1 MINIDVLGYIAGILV
16 VISLLHQVI
25 KSWRTKSTKDISILW
40 TLVVMIGLSLWILYA
55 TSNRIMP
62 LLIFAAVEFIMIA
75 FLFSLKIKYK

>member
-1 MINIDVLGYIAGILV
+1 MANLEFVGYAAGFIMSIA
-16 VISLLHQVI
+16 LLPQLM
-25 KSWRTKSTKDISILW
+25 KALRTKSTKDISILW